1 MIRKVFKIT
10 KARLQGDILMRL
22 SPIVFSIAF
31 ALSGCMATE
40 SSRKID
46 TPQTAYSSSQP
57 TQGSVSVAIGN
68 FNNKSSYQNGIF
80 SDGKDRLGS
89 QAQTVL
95 IAHLNQSNRFSVLDR
110 NNMKAAQTEAG
121 ISNKSRKLKG
131 AEFLVSGDVTE
142 FGRKVV
148 GDKQLFGLLGSGKQ
162 QIAYSKVTLNVIKVS
177 TSEVV
182 VSVQGAGEYELSTR
196 EVLGF
201 GGAASYDSTL
211 NGKVL
216 DLAIREAVDKLA
228 ASADAGSL

>member
-1 MIRKVFKIT
+1 MTLIQNKI
-10 KARLQGDILMRL
+10 KSFAKLIFL
-22 SPIVFSIAF
+22 SLLV
-31 ALSGCMATE
+31 SGCMASET
-40 SSRKID
+40 SRKLD
-46 TPQTAYSSSQP
+46 TPKTTYSSSGPIQDR
-57 TQGSVSVAIGN
+57 VAVAIGN

-80 SDGKDRLGS
+80 SDGDDRLGS

-110 NNMKAAQTEAG
+110 DNMKAAETEVG
-121 ISNKSRKLKG
+121 ISNTARNLKG
-131 AEFLVSGDVTE
+131 ADFLVTGDVTE

-162 QIAYSKVTLNVIKVS
+162 QIAYSKVTLNIIKVK
-177 TSEVV
+177 TSEVM
-182 VSVQGAGEYELSTR
+182 VSVQGAGEYKLSTR

-201 GGAASYDSTL
+201 GGASSYDSTL

-228 ASADAGSL
+228 AAADSGSF

>member
-1 MIRKVFKIT
+1 
-10 KARLQGDILMRL
+10 MRL
-22 SPIVFSIAF
+22 TTLVFSSLI

-40 SSRKID
+40 TSRKLD
-46 TPQTAYSSSQP
+46 TPQTSSSSSQP
-57 TQGSVSVAIGN
+57 SQGSILVAIGN

-80 SDGKDRLGS
+80 SDGKDRLGN

-95 IAHLNQSNRFSVLDR
+95 MAHLNQSNRFAVLDR

-121 ISNKSRKLKG
+121 FSNTSRSVKG
-131 AEFLVSGDVTE
+131 ANFLVTGDVTE

-162 QIAYSKVTLNVIKVS
+162 QIAYSKVTLNVVNVR

-182 VSVQGAGEYELSTR
+182 VSVQGAGEYELSSR

-216 DLAIREAVDKLA
+216 DLAVREAVDKLA
-228 ASADAGSL
+228 SAADEGAF

>member
-1 MIRKVFKIT
+1 MTIFTGIV
-10 KARLQGDILMRL
+10 LMRFFKL
-22 SPIVFSIAF
+22 SLIA
-31 ALSGCMATE
+31 AVGLSACVATE
-40 SSRKID
+40 TSRKID
-46 TPQTAYSSSQP
+46 TPKPEYAAVQAAHSR
-57 TQGSVSVAIGN
+57 VAVAIGN
-68 FNNKSSYQNGIF
+68 FNNKSNYQTGIF
-80 SDGKDRLGS
+80 SDGEDRLGN

-110 NNMKAAQTEAG
+110 ENMKAAKMEAN
-121 ISNKSRKLKG
+121 IQKTSRSLKG
-131 AEFLVSGDVTE
+131 ADFLVTGDVTE
-142 FGRKVV
+142 FGRRVV
-148 GDKQLFGLLGSGKQ
+148 GDKQLFGLLGRGKQ
-162 QIAYSKVTLNVIKVS
+162 QIAYSKVTLNVIKVR

-228 ASADAGSL
+228 AAADSGSF